1 MAYYLN
7 QFHCMGNLVF
17 DPELKSAGKDKKVCK
32 FRLAL
37 NNPYNDSTIF
47 FNVDVWGTEGEKC
60 AEHLKK
66 GAQVFVSNASL
77 RPVQYE
83 KLDQEGTKV
92 KVDSVVVNVDGYCG
106 RVQFGPKVASGSS
119 TEPDSSPKPTKGDEE
134 TPQKKK
140 RGRPPKKVK
149 EDPVEDVVEE
159 ELGDDEFDLSEEFEF
174 EF

>member
-32 FRLAL
+32 FRIAL
-37 NNPYNDSTIF
+37 NTPYNDLTTF

-66 GAQVFVSNASL
+66 GAQVFISNASL
-77 RPVQYE
+77 RAVQYE
-83 KLDQEGTKV
+83 KSDQDGTKV

-106 RVQFGPKVASGSS
+106 RVQFGPKSAS
-119 TEPDSSPKPTKGDEE
+119 ENSPNNPKDE
-134 TPQKKK
+134 TPVKKS
-140 RGRPPKKVK
+140 RGRPPKKA
-149 EDPVEDVVEE
+149 EDKSAENPVEKPVEKPVK
-159 ELGDDEFDLSEEFEF
+159 DEDEYDLSGDFDFEF
-174 EF
+174 

>member
-17 DPELKSAGKDKKVCK
+17 DPELKTAGKDKKVCK
-32 FRLAL
+32 FRIAL

-83 KLDQEGTKV
+83 KSDNEGGKV
-92 KVDSVVVNVDGYCG
+92 KVDSIVINVDGYCG
-106 RVQFGPKVASGSS
+106 RVQFGPKVLTEGSS
-119 TEPDSSPKPTKGDEE
+119 SASNSPNDTGESEEPSA
-134 TPQKKK
+134 KKK
-140 RGRPPKKVK
+140 RGRPPKKAV
-149 EDPVEDVVEE
+149 EEPVEEQVVE
-159 ELGDDEFDLSEEFEF
+159 DDDLDLSEEYEF